1 MLYIHGL
8 RIAGRL
14 GSGYAPDGRWWMLR
28 NCTAQQDRGKRLDKL
43 PVEDD
48 CHGVA
53 LCIAQRT
60 SIISAG
66 HSDASQLCGDPL
78 TAKRSIKAKLGGNCL
93 RCCHTVPV
101 LPIGQQVLY
110 FLPYGQWVGIRSRRA
125 LLGNHLWHSER
136 VKPRGMQFHF
146 LSGGYCSKPP
156 FGSCKR

>member
-1 MLYIHGL
+1 MHGFKVSRHRCFTSTVYGLLAGLGRDTLPTGVGGCYGIAPCIVQRLHILAGQL
-8 RIAGRL
+8 RRI
-14 GSGYAPDGRWWMLR
+14 P
-28 NCTAQQDRGKRLDKL
+28 
-43 PVEDD
+43 
-48 CHGVA
+48 
-53 LCIAQRT
+53 
-60 SIISAG
+60 
-66 HSDASQLCGDPL
+66 LCGDSL

-125 LLGNHLWHSER
+125 LLGNHLWHSGR

-146 LSGGYCSKPP
+146 LSGGYCSKLP

>member
-1 MLYIHGL
+1 MSSFIILHQSTIYLVVETCKPLLQGFKVSRHRCFTSTVYRFLTGL
-8 RIAGRL
+8 GR
-14 GSGYAPDGRWWMLR
+14 D
-28 NCTAQQDRGKRLDKL
+28 TL
-43 PVEDD
+43 P
-48 CHGVA
+48 
-53 LCIAQRT
+53 T
-60 SIISAG
+60 SVV
-66 HSDASQLCGDPL
+66 
-78 TAKRSIKAKLGGNCL
+78 SIKAKLGGNCL

-125 LLGNHLWHSER
+125 LLGSHLWHSGR